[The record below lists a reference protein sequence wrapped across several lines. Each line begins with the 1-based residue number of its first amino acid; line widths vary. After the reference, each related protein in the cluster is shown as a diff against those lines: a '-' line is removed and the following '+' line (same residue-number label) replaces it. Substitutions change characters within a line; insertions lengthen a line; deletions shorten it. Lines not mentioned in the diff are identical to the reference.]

1 LEPRPEPPDYY
12 DGTDQLTGDALKDAL
27 QRISRRNQRIV
38 GYGPTCPLIKQI
50 HEDPANPEHVS
61 TVYARQSAAE
71 TNFVEGRPEVAW
83 DREHIVPQTFGA
95 RSDLHN
101 IFPSI
106 RFVNNL
112 RGHLYFDDSDKNSQE
127 SRYARH
133 EWGSGLFL

>member
-1 LEPRPEPPDYY
+1 MTAQPS
-12 DGTDQLTGDALKDAL
+12 TGPSFTTYRTAAGA
-27 QRISRRNQRIV
+27 R
-38 GYGPTCPLIKQI
+38 GG
-50 HEDPANPEHVS
+50 ANPEHVS
-61 TVYARQSAAE
+61 TIYARQSAAE

-83 DREHIVPQTFGA
+83 DREHVVPQTFGA

-101 IFPSI
+101 IFPSM

-133 EWGSGLFL
+133 EWGHEWGSGLFL